1 VATTKGG
8 KHSCRAV
15 KYRSTLSRAAGLD
28 VGKCGEKRG
37 NSKEAKGGGCFI
49 RLTFKLEGVEG
60 GKLRPRKRAK
70 RFQRVNENEMK
81 SQRNYE

>member
-37 NSKEAKGGGCFI
+37 KFERGERGWLLHTADIQIRGRRRGKASPKE
-49 RLTFKLEGVEG
+49 T
-60 GKLRPRKRAK
+60 
-70 RFQRVNENEMK
+70 
-81 SQRNYE
+81 SQAIPASE